1 MSTSAPGVTLHTIEN
16 RFPAACREESRGS
29 PMGNHAG
36 LMCRVLLL
44 CATSFLWVCSFT
56 GQEKSDDKAVLQ
68 TENEVLKVE
77 QSRDKALQERD
88 VAPLDKIYSDQ
99 LVFINTR
106 DQKFTKAQRLADL
119 GGRESQILL
128 LQPGRLLLPRVRRH
142 G

>member
-1 MSTSAPGVTLHTIEN
+1 
-16 RFPAACREESRGS
+16 
-29 PMGNHAG
+29 MGNHAG

-56 GQEKSDDKAVLQ
+56 GQEKSGDKAVLQ

-88 VAPLDKIYSDQ
+88 VALLDKIYSDQ

-106 DQKFTKAQRLADL
+106 GQTFTKMQRLADL
-119 GGRESQILL
+119 GGRESRILL
-128 LQPGRLLLPRVRRH
+128 LQPGMLLLPRVRRH
-142 G
+142 GRDDGAHQFRREVPWEGQ